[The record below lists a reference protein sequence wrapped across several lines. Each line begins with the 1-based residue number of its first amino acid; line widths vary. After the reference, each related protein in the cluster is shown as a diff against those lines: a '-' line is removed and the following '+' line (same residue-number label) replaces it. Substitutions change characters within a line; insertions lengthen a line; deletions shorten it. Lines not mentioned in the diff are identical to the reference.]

1 MTASRPFCRLS
12 TGKVNAELNGHC
24 TLFSLALILLLSMT
38 AGKRGTAGSKRATGS
53 TVHAAY
59 RPAADEH
66 ASSSR
71 SSNEGSEKPSQQ
83 PQQQPQSSSHAS
95 PGASKPATA
104 QRSNGRPKAAGS
116 SSSNAGPRQPGRPPG
131 AVAAPTSE
139 NYPPDSVH
147 YFTLQVMWRKR
158 EFPGEAAFRVYVAIS
173 AVRKAAAEYAEQIEQ
188 ALSRVCASLIF
199 LSVKSISD
207 AMPCLL
213 CYLPNHDRQQAL
225 LPDSRPGACPLHAQ
239 T

>member
-1 MTASRPFCRLS
+1 
-12 TGKVNAELNGHC
+12 
-24 TLFSLALILLLSMT
+24 MT
-38 AGKRGTAGSKRATGS
+38 AGKKGTSGSKRAAGATPY
-53 TVHAAY
+53 AAN

-71 SSNEGSEKPSQQ
+71 PSNEDSKKPSQQ

-104 QRSNGRPKAAGS
+104 QRSNGRPKAAGR

-131 AVAAPTSE
+131 AVAAPKSE
-139 NYPPDSVH
+139 DYPPDSVH

-188 ALSRVCASLIF
+188 ALSWVCALLF
-199 LSVKSISD
+199 
-207 AMPCLL
+207 PC
-213 CYLPNHDRQQAL
+213 R
-225 LPDSRPGACPLHAQ
+225 
-239 T
+239 